1 MDNFR
6 KMETGVAEDEIDS
19 LPDVIRYYVTDSYHN
34 QFSKGTV
41 FKFYVKDGYTYYANY
56 LRGRYGSPYIA
67 KSSDGTT
74 FIKVEYNEINELS
87 LPESFDE
94 IVFLKDFEATD
105 IDYSLIKDAE

>member
-1 MDNFR
+1 MFYIAKFDEDKNLLSKNYDN
-6 KMETGVAEDEIDS
+6 ELS
-19 LPDVIRYYVTDSYHN
+19 YYN
-34 QFSKGTV
+34 QFSKSKV
-41 FKFYVKDGYTYYANY
+41 FKFYVNDGYTYYANY
-56 LRGRYGSPYIA
+56 LEGRNESPYIA